1 MDIDIANMVVNIGEQ
16 AQKMDWF
23 NAGVTFGSV
32 LTGVLVAYRLN
43 LNLEM
48 RKAKRQ
54 MRGAFCTL
62 SSQMWLSLDE
72 MLDYKKNILDK
83 IKIAYEKNDLETILL
98 NLRGPMVSF
107 DFDMNKYIFL
117 NDCNR
122 CFIPE
127 LKIIQASYN
136 DIRYLFGKYSQLLL
150 SSNPQL
156 LQDKIALL
164 EERKRL
170 FLVAYEIYCKL
181 CIRLYYL
188 DRHFDECYKRFF
200 NVNYYDDNDDKN
212 EAKKKLEQIIPDA
225 LMNEE
230 FIKLSDYFDKYWAQD
245 YTLCEVIKFKW
256 RKLKYYLK
264 GIKIYFFGR
273 GKVKHK
279 DKRKR

>member
-1 MDIDIANMVVNIGEQ
+1 MNIDIVNNLAEY
-16 AQKMDWF
+16 ASKTDWIEHII
-23 NAGVTFGSV
+23 TFISV
-32 LTGVLVAYRLN
+32 FLGAFLAYRLN

-54 MRGAFCTL
+54 MRGDFCTL
-62 SSQMWLSLDE
+62 SSQMWLNLDE
-72 MLDYKKNILDK
+72 MLDYKKNILDQ
-83 IKIAYEKNDLETILL
+83 IKIAYEKNDLETISL

-107 DFDMNKYIFL
+107 DFDMNKHIFL

-156 LQDKIALL
+156 LQGNIALL

-170 FLVAYEIYCKL
+170 FLVGYELYNKL

-225 LMNEE
+225 LANEE
-230 FIKLSDYFDKYWAQD
+230 FIKLSEYFDKYWAPD
-245 YTLCEVIKFKW
+245 YTLWEVIKFRW
-256 RKLKYYLK
+256 RKLKYHLK
-264 GIKIYFFGR
+264 GLKIYFFGR
-273 GKVKHK
+273 SKPKVKCK
-279 DKRKR
+279 NEGKK

>member
-62 SSQMWLSLDE
+62 SSQMWLNLDE

-107 DFDMNKYIFL
+107 DFDMDKHIFL

-156 LQDKIALL
+156 LQGNIALL

-170 FLVAYEIYCKL
+170 FLVGYELYNKL

-230 FIKLSDYFDKYWAQD
+230 FIKLSDYFDKYWAPD

-256 RKLKYYLK
+256 RKLKYHLK

-279 DKRKR
+279 DKRKK

>member
-1 MDIDIANMVVNIGEQ
+1 MDIDIANTLVEH
-16 AQKMDWF
+16 ARRTDWIEH
-23 NAGVTFGSV
+23 VITFISV
-32 LTGVLVAYRLN
+32 FLGAFLAYRLN

-54 MRGAFCTL
+54 MQSAFCML
-62 SSQMWLSLDE
+62 SSQMWLNLDE

-83 IKIAYEKNDLETILL
+83 IKIAYGKNDLETILL

-107 DFDMNKYIFL
+107 DFDMNKHIFL

-136 DIRYLFGKYSQLLL
+136 DIRYLFGKYSQLLF

-156 LQDKIALL
+156 LQGNIALL

-170 FLVAYEIYCKL
+170 FLVNYELYNKL

-230 FIKLSDYFDKYWAQD
+230 FIKLSDYFDKYWAPD

-264 GIKIYFFGR
+264 GIKIYFFGH

>member
-1 MDIDIANMVVNIGEQ
+1 MDIDIANTLVEH
-16 AQKMDWF
+16 ARRTDWIEH
-23 NAGVTFGSV
+23 VITFISV
-32 LTGVLVAYRLN
+32 FLGAFLAYRLN

-54 MRGAFCTL
+54 MRSAFCTL
-62 SSQMWLSLDE
+62 SSQMWLNLDE
-72 MLDYKKNILDK
+72 MLNYKKNILDK
-83 IKIAYEKNDLETILL
+83 IKIAYEKKDIKGMLYI
-98 NLRGPMVSF
+98 LRGPMTSF
-107 DFDMNKYIFL
+107 EFDMDKHIFL

-127 LKIIQASYN
+127 LKIIQSSYE
-136 DIRYLFGKYSQLLL
+136 DLKYLWNNYNQ
-150 SSNPQL
+150 
-156 LQDKIALL
+156 
-164 EERKRL
+164 RL
-170 FLVAYEIYCKL
+170 FSAKQQYAKGCLDVWKEMEQAFLFNYELYNKL

-230 FIKLSDYFDKYWAQD
+230 FIKLSDYFDKYWAPD